1 LSADEKRRELN
12 EINRKSRQ
20 EAEEVL
26 WDKYVKTGLVKEA
39 DLRAIFNMVFSELDH
54 YIAKTI
60 ALHNAGAI
68 SDDQLR
74 QIINTIKEFME
85 EMGSPVE

>member
-1 LSADEKRRELN
+1 LSADKIRELN
-12 EINRKSRQ
+12 EISRKSRR

-39 DLRAIFNMVFSELDH
+39 DHRAIFNMVFSEVDH
-54 YIAKTI
+54 YIAKTV

-74 QIINTIKEFME
+74 QIINTVKKFME